1 MPVAEPTLFHTLTL
15 EGFRA
20 YLQPKTFDLSKKPC
34 LAIFAPNG
42 LGKSSVIDAL
52 EFLFSEHGTL
62 DRLGQRTLNNQAGPP
77 ALAHNGAQAAGIAPK
92 VKFST
97 ITGTTISEGTRAASG
112 NQRPI
117 HATATAMK
125 AGFVVSPI
133 IRGYTLRTF
142 VENHSPENRYGDV
155 AGWLQLTPLVEVQ
168 KNLRLLRREVKAAA
182 ESTTEQVRLA
192 GLLRAETGQEVQ
204 TWNDDIVLGYI
215 NTSVVAPLD
224 PVLTLAALAIED
236 AGYAEVVKRVEAEEK
251 RIGLAGLNQMRGAVV
266 ALWQKTVL
274 EDGGD
279 AQLTGAIATFDAA
292 LVALAHAKVTEADE
306 RDKAAGT
313 IFRSVWR
320 DAEALFADE
329 ATAPDECPICATD
342 IGNTAAGSV
351 AAIRD
356 LLHTHLSDLQSYNDA
371 KSALDDTET
380 AANQAHN
387 RLVARL
393 PAMIEHLPA
402 DDGGGFQTA
411 LIAYQT
417 SVAGWPAAEAP
428 DSAAIVAGLE
438 ELLAD
443 LDQEIEHVEA
453 KQGDHTWLKAK
464 AKIDRLLRL
473 QYEVS
478 MATRA
483 TEELAALHES
493 LVAQAT
499 LVSGKI
505 REKVQSL
512 LDTLQT
518 PMNDIYKEIQGANA
532 KLIRLDLP
540 GEDDTNQQRMQ
551 LVIDFAENRPGVA
564 PGGYLSDSQIHSVA
578 LALRLAAI
586 KKFNGAAPVVALD
599 DVVTSYDADHRRAIG
614 ALLAKMFTECQIIL
628 VTHDERFFNYLKDQ
642 LAAKD
647 WQFTRI
653 IGLDPAFGPRFAD
666 HKVTDDMIADR
677 WARGESAANEM
688 RQAEEEWLLDIAR
701 GFGVNVRIRQ
711 LEKAYSYER
720 AELASAIGG
729 FLGDLKL
736 TPADVPGVNN
746 RFIASLIKGDIENF
760 GSHFQEGPYGD
771 GSIGDEQTR
780 WNEFKAFRKQFQC
793 ICGRA
798 KYQRPFGLNKPV
810 CAHAKCETQ
819 FAFGLPAA
827 EVGAAGTVA
836 TSGVKV
842 K

>member
-1 MPVAEPTLFHTLTL
+1 MADPTLFSSLTL

-42 LGKSSVIDAL
+42 LGKSSVIDSL

-62 DRLGQRTLNNQAGPP
+62 ERLGQRTLNNQAGPP
-77 ALAHNGAQAAGIAPK
+77 ALAHNGAQAAGIAPMA
-92 VKFST
+92 KFTT
-97 ITGTTISEGTRAASG
+97 ITGKKTVQGSRTATG
-112 NQRPI
+112 NLRPI
-117 HATATAMK
+117 HPAATAMK

-142 VENHSPENRYGDV
+142 VETHSPENRYSDV
-155 AGWLQLTPLVEVQ
+155 ASWLQLSPLVEVQ
-168 KNLRLLRREVKAAA
+168 KNLRLLRRDVKAAA
-182 ESTTEQVRLA
+182 ESNTEQVRLA
-192 GLLRAETGQEVQ
+192 GLLRTETAQAVQ
-204 TWNDDIVLGYI
+204 AWDDATVLSFV
-215 NTSVVAPLD
+215 NTSVISPLD
-224 PVLTLAALAIED
+224 PKLTLAVFSAEDDGYIEV
-236 AGYAEVVKRVEAEEK
+236 GNRVEAEEK
-251 RIGLAGLNQMRGAVV
+251 RLGLAGLKQIRNSLI
-266 ALWQKTVL
+266 ALWQKIVP

-279 AQLTGAIATFDAA
+279 AEYSGAIEAFDKA
-292 LVALAHAKVTEADE
+292 LSALADAKAAEVVE

-313 IFRSVWR
+313 VFRSVWKE
-320 DAEALFADE
+320 AEKLFGDD
-329 ATAPDECPICATD
+329 ATAPDACPVCATA
-342 IGNTAAGSV
+342 IGDTAAGSV
-351 AAIRD
+351 PAIRD
-356 LLHTHLSDLQSYNDA
+356 LLTSHLEDLQSYNDA
-371 KSALDDTET
+371 KTALDNAET

-393 PAMIEHLPA
+393 PAMIEHLSDD
-402 DDGGGFQTA
+402 DDGGFKTA

-417 SVAGWPAAEAP
+417 GVGGWPAVDPP
-428 DSAAIVAGLE
+428 DSAAIVAELE
-438 ELLAD
+438 TRLSD
-443 LDQEIEHVEA
+443 LDHEIADIEA
-453 KQGDHTWLKAK
+453 KQGEHTWVKVKAS
-464 AKIDRLLRL
+464 IDRLLKL
-473 QYEVS
+473 QKDV
-478 MATRA
+478 ALANRT
-483 TEELAALHES
+483 TEQLTTLHEA

-512 LDTLQT
+512 LDTLQA
-518 PMNDIYKEIQGANA
+518 PMNDIYKEIQGAKA
-532 KLIRLDLP
+532 MPIRLELP

-551 LVIDFAENRPGVA
+551 LVIDFADNRQSVA

-586 KKFNGAAPVVALD
+586 KKFNSAAPVIALD

-614 ALLAKMFTECQIIL
+614 ALLAKMFTDCQIIL
-628 VTHDERFFNYLKDQ
+628 ATHDERFFNHLKDQ

-653 IGLDPAFGPRFAD
+653 IGLDPAYGPRFAD
-666 HKVTDDMIADR
+666 HKVTDEMIADR
-677 WARGESAANEM
+677 WANGESAANEM
-688 RQAEEEWLLDIAR
+688 RQAEEEWLLGIAR

-746 RFIASLIKGDIENF
+746 RFITSLIKGDIENF
-760 GSHFQEGPYGD
+760 GSHFQDAPYGD

-780 WNEFKAFRKQFQC
+780 WEEFKAFRQQFEC
-793 ICGRA
+793 MCGRT
-798 KYQRPFGLNKPV
+798 KYQRPFGLKKPV
-810 CAHAKCETQ
+810 CAHDKCETQ
-819 FAFGLPAA
+819 FAFKPPMAEVTAA
-827 EVGAAGTVA
+827 EA
-836 TSGVKV
+836 
-842 K
+842 